1 MENPDYKKENIERK
15 YLNKMRENQF
25 LKVKNSLLELEKD
38 FIELKD
44 RELKDRE
51 VKIKRETEDLFFKL
65 IIMSIDDM
73 DKIEEKKMKKK

>member
-1 MENPDYKKENIERK
+1 MQNPNCKRETIERK
-15 YLNKMRENQF
+15 YLKIIWKNQF

-51 VKIKRETEDLFFKL
+51 VKVKRE
-65 IIMSIDDM
+65 ICVYRWHI
-73 DKIEEKKMKKK
+73 